1 MGREHLKNEKLRI
14 HIFDSIFYS
23 NFGVYHKCTPSA
35 SMDKLHLLYVEPH
48 AQYMWIQFCSFGS
61 R

>member
-23 NFGVYHKCTPSA
+23 NFGVYHKCTPS
-35 SMDKLHLLYVEPH
+35 LN
-48 AQYMWIQFCSFGS
+48 G
-61 R
+61 